1 MSSASRRGFT
11 ALEMLVV
18 IGIFTLVTGVV
29 MASLPQFR
37 EKTLLDLTAQQMATI
52 IRQAQVYGLGTR
64 SVGTSGY
71 PSHGAFFCL
80 PGGAC
85 PSGVGN
91 KNLVLFADI
100 DPPGLPP
107 SNNRY
112 NIPPDCGVGG
122 TECVE
127 KYTMQ
132 GAVQIAVNGVSTC
145 DSGGCTSRNPLNI
158 LFNRPNPEANFFN
171 GSGGSISASYAKICI
186 QSTRDPSSYREIR
199 VSNTGQIY
207 ARLNNHSCS

>member
-64 SVGTSGY
+64 SAGTGQY
-71 PSHGAFFCL
+71 PSHGINFDA
-80 PGGAC
+80 
-85 PSGVGN
+85 GN
-91 KNLVLFADI
+91 DNKAMILFADANG
-100 DPPGLPP
+100 DGKLTGNC
-107 SNNRY
+107 SS
-112 NIPPDCGVGG
+112 GS
-122 TECVE
+122 ECVE
-127 KYTMQ
+127 RYVLQ
-132 GAVQIAVNGVSTC
+132 GSVQIASVKTCAGGV
-145 DSGGCTSRNPLNI
+145 CTTRNPLHI
-158 LFNRPNPEANFFN
+158 IFKRPNPEAIFYE
-171 GSGGSISASYAKICI
+171 SVIPPITADYAKICI

-207 ARLNNHSCS
+207 ARNNNVICP